1 MINKYKYTAKAG
13 MVTKKKDYS
22 FTPIEALSLRL
33 AGIDNPTVI
42 SAITATTLKGEAE
55 RKLIEVEDSWFKA
68 QAEIQSMDT
77 ERAQLEAELT
87 KGDKNGNPLTPEVQT
102 NISARIAECKEGT
115 ITIEKEFYDHYTRET
130 HKVKEV
136 HQTPYTK
143 ALELR
148 TELEATNP
156 YLSGLRGVDLSPS
169 RPVVTLGAD
178 KETAIRKELVRQKID
193 IEVGDEQDLI
203 ADMSKALSTLIKQ
216 VNGTSTTAEEQ
227 AAVTTYVARQATIK
241 AIMEAD
247 YNK

>member
-1 MINKYKYTAKAG
+1 MISKYIYTAKAG
-13 MVTKKKDYS
+13 VVTRKKEYS
-22 FTPIEALSLRL
+22 FTPIEALGLRL
-33 AGIDNPTVI
+33 AGIDNPAVI
-42 SAITATTLKGEAE
+42 SAITSTTLKGEAE
-55 RKLIEVEDSWFKA
+55 RKLIAFEDTWFKA
-68 QAEIQSMDT
+68 QSEIQSMDA
-77 ERAQLEAELT
+77 EREKLELELT

-130 HKVKEV
+130 YKVKEV

-148 TELEATNP
+148 TELESENA
-156 YLSGLRGVDLSPS
+156 YLKGFRGVDLSPS
-169 RPVVTLGAD
+169 RPVVTLGVK
-178 KETAIRKELVRQKID
+178 KETEIRKELVRQKID
-193 IEVGDEQDLI
+193 VEVGDTHDLI
-203 ADMSKALSTLIKQ
+203 ADMSRALSTLIKQ

-227 AAVTTYVARQATIK
+227 ADVTTYVTRQAAIK